1 VSARA
6 LFIMIAGEPHTRWL
20 PNDIARNLHGKSS
33 HELPRRAE
41 EQGEQSEEPLT
52 LETEDARHLPRG

>member
-1 VSARA
+1 
-6 LFIMIAGEPHTRWL
+6 MIAGEPHTRWL

-33 HELPRRAE
+33 HELPRRAG

-52 LETEDARHLPRG
+52 LETEDARHLRRG